1 MSIKFFNKGVI
12 MKKKFHLSKRGKLYL
27 ANGIA
32 LGIFL
37 LMMLLDWI
45 SSSAMHPGATWR
57 IYLIL
62 QCIFTFCSL
71 IIYYLSIIAD
81 ALCGKGAKKDGE
93 NGNKE

>member
-1 MSIKFFNKGVI
+1 

-57 IYLIL
+57 TYLIL

-81 ALCGKGAKKDGE
+81 ALRGDDKKKDGTDSL
-93 NGNKE
+93 K

>member
-1 MSIKFFNKGVI
+1 

-37 LMMLLDWI
+37 FMMLLDWI

-81 ALCGKGAKKDGE
+81 ALMGDDKKKDGTDSQ
-93 NGNKE
+93 K

>member
-1 MSIKFFNKGVI
+1 

-32 LGIFL
+32 FAIIIGMVLYEWIFFG
-37 LMMLLDWI
+37 
-45 SSSAMHPGATWR
+45 SEHSPGHTWMK
-57 IYLIL
+57 YLIL

-93 NGNKE
+93 DGNKE